1 MRLAGLLALAALLSL
16 TLLSSSSKAM
26 PTDYM
31 SNSLALYD
39 TSAHLDKRL
48 APAIVQGIA
57 RFARLLEK
65 VIGNL
70 VEKAK
75 QDKAMRIRFTQ
86 DTVNDMSKEY
96 PDTNILIVHPK
107 HDFHPGGTK
116 GVDWFHEHK
125 EVDIQV
131 GGTIGYEVYGFQDGW
146 IKRYG
151 DGGYINW
158 AWNGVL
164 AKDPEEDKS
173 KITFSRRKN

>member
-1 MRLAGLLALAALLSL
+1 MRLTCFLPLAVLLSL
-16 TLLSSSSKAM
+16 SLFSQPASANAAEDLLS
-26 PTDYM
+26 T
-31 SNSLALYD
+31 SLSLSD
-39 TSAHLDKRL
+39 STLDKRL
-48 APAIVQGIA
+48 APPVIAGIA
-57 RFARLLEK
+57 RFARILGK
-65 VIGNL
+65 VISDL

-75 QDKAMRIRFTQ
+75 QDQQMRIRFTQ
-86 DTVNDMSKEY
+86 DTVNNMANEY

-146 IKRYG
+146 VKRYG

-164 AKDPEEDKS
+164 ARDPEEDKS
-173 KITFSRRKN
+173 KITFQRRKK

>member
-1 MRLAGLLALAALLSL
+1 MANLSRMKAMLISSVRHPVTSSALLGPHPHPYPCPHPYS
-16 TLLSSSSKAM
+16 
-26 PTDYM
+26 
-31 SNSLALYD
+31 
-39 TSAHLDKRL
+39 
-48 APAIVQGIA
+48 
-57 RFARLLEK
+57 
-65 VIGNL
+65 
-70 VEKAK
+70 
-75 QDKAMRIRFTQ
+75 
-86 DTVNDMSKEY
+86 

-146 IKRYG
+146 VKRYG

-164 AKDPEEDKS
+164 ARDPEEDKS
-173 KITFSRRKN
+173 KITFQRRKK